1 MEGEAVSAGPMEGEA
16 VSAGP
21 MEGEAVSAQVVD
33 VDVAS
38 VEAGTS
44 ETGQQAAAVSE
55 SPRQGV
61 RRTGGHKCPICG
73 QKHKIML
80 YVQRAKDRYIAREL
94 ALLRAS
100 NPTPPMVSH
109 LDEVDDSA
117 VEEGIRREMEARSQ
131 LASPASRTH
140 SERATP
146 NVCSPSQSS
155 SQPHSEHASLDLPP
169 PSDSEIDTP
178 RARPTP
184 DRPHPSHSASE
195 SPNEPGTSGTQDV
208 CKTPAPGRRKRSH
221 PLPRDPASACR
232 NCQVL
237 SAELKVVK
245 QLLRAEIERNDELK
259 QLHSSKSRSDVSCF
273 SDAYNLRLV
282 GDFRGHIEG
291 ANPTRKGRENAKQR
305 ASHVIHFLEFMADP
319 AIPNADLLFLS
330 DHGRVRAFVAHLQE
344 RQFKPTTQKIYL
356 LDAVAFLKY
365 ISNMSPPS
373 VRLGTKRINALMVEL
388 RARLRDIGRDVVG
401 HQLKVRRSKSDRLV
415 DASKHN
421 LFIEA
426 APEHIAAALDELE
439 KRPTNRSALRL
450 FFGFLAGYIIA
461 ITGHRKG
468 VVINMTTEE
477 VQTAEKAKDG
487 ARIIRVEQH
496 KTQRYFGQA
505 AVPLKSDEYAWFE
518 RYIELREYVDGGSE
532 ASTFFHSSSGGVLL
546 KLGEYFKEAWE
557 GIDLGVAPSFNMLR
571 SSVATYA
578 KRQLGSK
585 TYKKVATFMCHDEH
599 TAKRF
604 YQADEPAEEIL
615 RSRYLSTLAI
625 STYAAKKRSKESKK
639 ASRHDVESV
648 SPSGEESKEEEVLES
663 SSPEEPMRKKK
674 KVSWSAEEGPRHGKT
689 RAMESQSDSEEI
701 ERVPREAYK
710 LRKREKTVR
719 RRLQTQDS
727 EVEEEPARQRGGK
740 ALKKSQRPK
749 RLVSSSDDDGKAT
762 ENASEEEEEQER
774 QMFPKGDEG
783 KMVASLVQQQEAL
796 GSGSEV
802 KDALDVQ
809 AYFGGAE
816 CPSPSCDA
824 MMPLI
829 WFRGERRLDAQAY
842 FEESRMSDPSQVAKD
857 IK

>member
-1 MEGEAVSAGPMEGEA
+1 MAA
-16 VSAGP
+16 
-21 MEGEAVSAQVVD
+21 EAVSAQVVD

-259 QLHSSKSRSDVSCF
+259 QLHSSKSRSDAAKFQRRKPF
-273 SDAYNLRLV
+273 SPSKAPHYGKHNGFKPEGRLTLNNLSEFYNLQNDAGLSITFTLVYVGVFSVRLV

-487 ARIIRVEQH
+487 ARIIRPTNRR
-496 KTQRYFGQA
+496 K
-505 AVPLKSDEYAWFE
+505 
-518 RYIELREYVDGGSE
+518 
-532 ASTFFHSSSGGVLL
+532 
-546 KLGEYFKEAWE
+546 
-557 GIDLGVAPSFNMLR
+557 R
-571 SSVATYA
+571 SSAADIYPLWPFPHMQRRKGARSRRKHLATMWS
-578 KRQLGSK
+578 QSLLQG
-585 TYKKVATFMCHDEH
+585 KKARK
-599 TAKRF
+599 KRF
-604 YQADEPAEEIL
+604 WRVHHQ
-615 RSRYLSTLAI
+615 RSL
-625 STYAAKKRSKESKK
+625 
-639 ASRHDVESV
+639 
-648 SPSGEESKEEEVLES
+648 
-663 SSPEEPMRKKK
+663 
-674 KVSWSAEEGPRHGKT
+674 
-689 RAMESQSDSEEI
+689 
-701 ERVPREAYK
+701 
-710 LRKREKTVR
+710 
-719 RRLQTQDS
+719 
-727 EVEEEPARQRGGK
+727 
-740 ALKKSQRPK
+740 
-749 RLVSSSDDDGKAT
+749 
-762 ENASEEEEEQER
+762 
-774 QMFPKGDEG
+774 
-783 KMVASLVQQQEAL
+783 
-796 GSGSEV
+796 
-802 KDALDVQ
+802 
-809 AYFGGAE
+809 
-816 CPSPSCDA
+816 
-824 MMPLI
+824 
-829 WFRGERRLDAQAY
+829 
-842 FEESRMSDPSQVAKD
+842 
-857 IK
+857 